1 MRQFEAPVA
10 QFSQLV
16 THTDVSSAAYYTVS
30 GLEPATPYTAE
41 ILASLGS
48 GVTRNFTI
56 PNIVAGKEVN
66 MAAYQATITIL
77 SSEVILALLIITTIN
92 IFILGVSIAVFL
104 VSQTW

>member
-1 MRQFEAPVA
+1 MNHNISILSSPRA
-10 QFSQLV
+10 SKQLRPDPGSLSPSY
-16 THTDVSSAAYYTVS
+16 H
-30 GLEPATPYTAE
+30 LEPATPYTAE
-41 ILASLGS
+41 ILASLGA

>member
-1 MRQFEAPVA
+1 MTHIISFLSSPRA
-10 QFSQLV
+10 SQQLKP
-16 THTDVSSAAYYTVS
+16 DS
-30 GLEPATPYTAE
+30 GSISPSYLLEPATPYTAE
-41 ILASLGS
+41 ILARLGA

-77 SSEVILALLIITTIN
+77 SSEVILALLIITTIS
-92 IFILGVSIAVFL
+92 IFIIGVSIAVFL